1 MIDTNLLLQQCL
13 EPLYLKEK
21 SSGMLAYKHPLID
34 LVFFPNPKC
43 ASTHYRTFFVKQKW
57 LYIDIRDIDWNKD
70 IVFAHIINPL
80 KRHRKGIVE
89 GVYNYFPESKDLFFT
104 PTGAKFLSNIPIL
117 EGHSYTI
124 MRWFGPEYS
133 TKIHWI
139 PIDTKIN
146 HVEYTLDFLSKQ
158 GVDINEELK
167 HWCRTERNLKK
178 STPKEIE
185 LYNTLMAYE
194 TPGEIKRYLD
204 FDICLYNMI
213 LCDLGI
219 SPIDVYEETNC

>member
-21 SSGMLAYKHPLID
+21 SSGMLAYKHPSID

-43 ASTHYRTFFVKQKW
+43 ASTHYRTFFVKLKW

-70 IVFAHIINPL
+70 IVFAHIMNPL

-117 EGHSYTI
+117 EGHSYTTVSYTHLTLPTI
-124 MRWFGPEYS
+124 YS
-133 TKIHWI
+133 
-139 PIDTKIN
+139 
-146 HVEYTLDFLSKQ
+146 V
-158 GVDINEELK
+158 
-167 HWCRTERNLKK
+167 
-178 STPKEIE
+178 
-185 LYNTLMAYE
+185 
-194 TPGEIKRYLD
+194 
-204 FDICLYNMI
+204 
-213 LCDLGI
+213 
-219 SPIDVYEETNC
+219 